1 MYAGIQLTWHGK
13 IRPARFRLSTS
24 CYDFKYSQHLIFA
37 AEPVLV
43 PPSKGS
49 ASLDTAKAPAATKEK
64 RREGEGRAAGAL
76 LPPFST
82 TATGGEKEKPRVS

>member
-1 MYAGIQLTWHGK
+1 MYAGIQLTWYGK
-13 IRPARFRLSTS
+13 IRSARFRLSTS

-64 RREGEGRAAGAL
+64 RREGEGRDGSASAAVFNNGHGRGKRET
-76 LPPFST
+76 PS
-82 TATGGEKEKPRVS
+82 